1 MGLFEMFPYADLTEL
16 NIQWVIDVCQRADK
30 QMKSLSLTI
39 ESVVR
44 PMFIQYENFIKG
56 YYNQLSVQ
64 LSTEIGKV
72 YNSQERLQAT
82 VNRQLAQN
90 QQLINST
97 LRQVEVLNRDSKTY
111 TEMSVSELRNEV
123 NTLIRKYDAIFGA
136 NAAAQNSTVK
146 KILTD
151 FTREYQAQLNDNT
164 VKMNRLQLFV
174 DNAIHNM
181 QSELRNT
188 EAAVRSDMMELYR
201 NVSNL
206 NDDVQTDLRD
216 LGDNIISEVRKY
228 QPELDELYANL
239 HELLSDYFAL
249 FGIDLQRKADIVY
262 VDSEIQRVESLIT
275 KMKDDIIVIN
285 PVTSKEDTLQDTL
298 YDMYKN
304 QNPLTLT
311 AKEYDDLR
319 LSATAYDKVA
329 KEGMT
334 ALEYDERGRWWLT
347 MQKGIIDIA
356 NRYTDDAETRIVQIF
371 SAWNMEIENTAN
383 ERWAWIQKCCH
394 DVNRELIKLNQLLH
408 MSSPF
413 DGIYKPVK
421 DVILQMFSWIQTD
434 TLTATQYDA
443 KELTANAYDTLM
455 LSAYDYDWHGA
466 TLVV

>member
-16 NIQWVIDVCQRADK
+16 NIQWVIDVCRKADH
-30 QMKSLSLTI
+30 QMKTLSLTI

-44 PMFIQYENFIKG
+44 PMFVQYEGFIKN

-72 YNSQERLQAT
+72 YNSQERLQAN

-97 LRQVEVLNRDSKTY
+97 LRQVEVLNRENRTL
-111 TEMSVSELRNEV
+111 TEMSISEMRNDV
-123 NTLIRKYDAIFGA
+123 NSLIRKYEAIFGA
-136 NAAAQNSTVK
+136 GATAQNSAIK
-146 KILTD
+146 KIIAD
-151 FTREYQAQLNDNT
+151 FTREYQSQLNDNA
-164 VKMNRLQLFV
+164 VQMNRLQLFV
-174 DNAIHNM
+174 DSAIHNM

-188 EAAVRSDMMELYR
+188 EAALRSDMVDLYR
-201 NVSNL
+201 NTSHL
-206 NDDVQTDLRD
+206 NDVVQKDLRD
-216 LGDNIISEVRKY
+216 IGDNIISEIKKY
-228 QPELDELYANL
+228 EPELGVLYDNL
-239 HELLSDYFAL
+239 HKLVSDYFTL
-249 FGIDLQRKADIVY
+249 FGIDLQRKADLVY

-285 PVTSKEDTLQDTL
+285 PVTSKDDTLQNTL
-298 YDMYKN
+298 YEMYKN

-311 AKEYDDLR
+311 AGEYDDLR
-319 LSATAYDKVA
+319 ISAKEYDKVA

-334 ALEYDERGRWWLT
+334 AQEYDKRGRWWLT

-356 NRYTDDAETRIVQIF
+356 NKYTDEVEARITQIF
-371 SAWNMEIENTAN
+371 GHWLTDVESTEN
-383 ERWAWIQKCCH
+383 ERWSWIQKCCN
-394 DVNRELIKLNQLLH
+394 DVNHELIKLNQLLH

-421 DVILQMFSWIQTD
+421 DVILQMFSWIQTY
-434 TLTATQYDA
+434 TLTASQYDA
-443 KELTANAYDTLM
+443 KEMTAHDYDGLQLT
-455 LSAYDYDWHGA
+455 AYDYDWHGA

>member
-16 NIQWVIDVCQRADK
+16 NIQWVIDVCKKADHQIK
-30 QMKSLSLTI
+30 TLSLTI
-39 ESVVR
+39 ESIVR
-44 PMFIQYENFIKG
+44 PMFIQYEGFIKN
-56 YYNQLSVQ
+56 YYNRLSVQ

-72 YNSQERLQAT
+72 YNSQERLQAN

-90 QQLINST
+90 QQLINTT
-97 LRQVEVLNRDSKTY
+97 LRQVEVLNRENRTL
-111 TEMSVSELRNEV
+111 TEMSVSELRNDV
-123 NTLIRKYDAIFGA
+123 NSLIRKYEAIFGA
-136 NAAAQNSTVK
+136 GAAAQNSAIK
-146 KILTD
+146 KIIED
-151 FTREYQAQLNDNT
+151 FNREYQAQLNDNA
-164 VKMNRLQLFV
+164 VQMNRLQLFV

-188 EAAVRSDMMELYR
+188 EAALRSDMMELYR
-201 NVSNL
+201 NTSHI
-206 NDDVQTDLRD
+206 NDMVQKDLRD
-216 LGDNIISEVRKY
+216 LGDNIISEIKNY
-228 QPELDELYANL
+228 EPELDELYDKL
-239 HELLSDYFAL
+239 RKLISDYFTL
-249 FGIDLQRKADIVY
+249 FGIDLQRKADLVY
-262 VDSEIQRVESLIT
+262 VDSEIQRVEDLIT

-285 PVTSKEDTLQDTL
+285 PVTSKDDTLQNTL

-311 AKEYDDLR
+311 ATEYDDLR
-319 LSATAYDKVA
+319 ISANGYSKVA
-329 KEGMT
+329 KDGMT
-334 ALEYDERGRWWLT
+334 AQEYDERGRWWLT

-356 NRYTDDAETRIVQIF
+356 NRYTDEAEARITQIF
-371 SAWNMEIENTAN
+371 TEWNMKIENTAN
-383 ERWAWIQKCCH
+383 ERWNWVQKCCH

-408 MSSPF
+408 MASPF

-443 KELTANAYDTLM
+443 KGLTADDYDDLQ